1 MAEREGVVELA
12 PQEAVALLAEGAVL
26 LDVREADEWRV
37 GHVPGALHIP
47 LGELAARLEELPDD
61 VLLVA
66 VCRSGGRSALAAA
79 ALSGAGWPC
88 HNLSGGM
95 CSWQAAGLAVL
106 DASEQPGRVL

>member
-1 MAEREGVVELA
+1 MTASEGVAELA
-12 PQEAVALLAEGAVL
+12 PQEAAALVAEGAVL
-26 LDVREADEWRV
+26 LDVREADEWQA

-47 LGELAARLEELPDD
+47 LGELASRLEEVPDD

-79 ALSGAGWPC
+79 ALSRAGWAC
-88 HNLSGGM
+88 HNLGGGM

-106 DASEQPGRVL
+106 DASGQPGRVW